1 MSDPTAPDPTA
12 PDPTASGPSVPG
24 PTASGPTAPAPTASG
39 PSVPGPTAFGPTTP
53 HPAAPRPAAR
63 NPTTPRP
70 TVAVVG
76 AGPVGLTAAL
86 VLARSGVPVTLLETT
101 DAPATASRAST
112 FHPSTL
118 DLLDELGVAA
128 ALGRR
133 GRTVDRVQWR
143 DLDGVV
149 HAELDYS
156 LLAGHTG
163 HPYRLHVEQ
172 SVLTPLLLAELAAT
186 GLADIRFGATVTEAD
201 DTGDGVRLR
210 TEDAAGRGATTRHPY
225 VVAADGSRSRLREL
239 AGLPGTADEYPD
251 YALRVI
257 TETPLDD
264 LVPGLAP
271 LAYVRDRRA
280 SYSALGMPDHWRLIF
295 RIPRGVARDAVL
307 APDAVRARVE
317 QALPGAPGRAV
328 RVADAHTY
336 RLARF
341 LLPRYRAGRVL
352 FAGDAAHLTSTAG
365 GLNMNCGIHDAVETG
380 RALAAVLRGD
390 PADEAPLDAALA
402 RRRSVVETAVVPRS
416 EARTAGLGDTAE
428 LADRLA
434 SSRRTAEDP
443 RSATDYLLKA
453 SLLDVAPRPLKGDA
467 HADLVSQ
474 AHR

>member
-1 MSDPTAPDPTA
+1 MSGDP
-12 PDPTASGPSVPG
+12 ASHGP
-24 PTASGPTAPAPTASG
+24 
-39 PSVPGPTAFGPTTP
+39 
-53 HPAAPRPAAR
+53 
-63 NPTTPRP
+63 
-70 TVAVVG
+70 VAVVG

-86 VLARSGVPVTLLETT
+86 VLARTGVPVTLLESRET
-101 DAPATASRAST
+101 PATESRAST

-128 ALGRR
+128 ALRR
-133 GRTVDRVQWR
+133 QGRTVDRIQWR

-172 SVLTPLLLAELAAT
+172 ARLTPLLLAELTAT
-186 GLADIRFGATVTEAD
+186 GLADVRFGTTVTEAEHIGGGD
-201 DTGDGVRLR
+201 GGEHIGGGRSGGGGTGGGIGGGGVRLR
-210 TEDAAGRGATTRHPY
+210 TEDAAGRITLTRHPY
-225 VVAADGSRSRLREL
+225 VLAADGSRSRLREL
-239 AGLPGTADEYPD
+239 AGLPGTAEEYPD
-251 YALRVI
+251 YALRVV
-257 TETPLDD
+257 TGTPLDE

-271 LAYVRDRRA
+271 LSYVRDARA

-295 RIPRGVARDAVL
+295 RIPRGTDRDAVL
-307 APDAVRARVE
+307 APEAVRARVE
-317 QALPGAPGRAV
+317 QALPGAAGRAV
-328 RVADAHTY
+328 RIADAHTY

-390 PADEAPLDAALA
+390 TQGGPALDAVLDAALE
-402 RRRSVVETAVVPRS
+402 RRRSVVETAVLPRS
-416 EARTAGLGDTAE
+416 EARTAGLDDAAE
-428 LADRLA
+428 LPARLA
-434 SSRRTAEDP
+434 SLRHTAADP
-443 RSATDYLLKA
+443 RSAVDYLLKA

-467 HADLVSQ
+467 HADLVPQ

>member
-1 MSDPTAPDPTA
+1 MSGD
-12 PDPTASGPSVPG
+12 TASHGP
-24 PTASGPTAPAPTASG
+24 
-39 PSVPGPTAFGPTTP
+39 
-53 HPAAPRPAAR
+53 
-63 NPTTPRP
+63 
-70 TVAVVG
+70 VAVVG

-86 VLARSGVPVTLLETT
+86 VLARTGVRVTLLESRE
-101 DAPATASRAST
+101 ALATESRAST

-128 ALGRR
+128 ALRR
-133 GRTVDRVQWR
+133 QGRTVDRVQWR
-143 DLDGVV
+143 DLDGGV

-172 SVLTPLLLAELAAT
+172 ARLTPLLLAELTAT
-186 GLADIRFGATVTEAD
+186 GLADIRFGTTVTGAEHLGGGDFGGGGAGGG
-201 DTGDGVRLR
+201 TGDGVLLR
-210 TEDAAGRGATTRHPY
+210 TKDAAGRVTVTRHPY
-225 VVAADGSRSRLREL
+225 VLAADGSRSLLREL
-239 AGLPGTADEYPD
+239 AGLPGTAEEYPD
-251 YALRVI
+251 YALRVV
-257 TETPLDD
+257 TGTPLDE

-271 LAYVRDRRA
+271 LSYVRDARA
-280 SYSALGMPDHWRLIF
+280 SFSALGMPDHWRLIF
-295 RIPRGVARDAVL
+295 RIPRGTDRDAIL
-307 APDAVRARVE
+307 APEAVRARVE
-317 QALPGAPGRAV
+317 QALPGAAGKAV
-328 RVADAHTY
+328 RIADAHTY

-390 PADEAPLDAALA
+390 APGEAALDAALE
-402 RRRSVVETAVVPRS
+402 RRRSVVETAVIPRS
-416 EARTAGLGDTAE
+416 EARTAGLDSTAE
-428 LADRLA
+428 LPARLA
-434 SSRRTAEDP
+434 SLARTAADP
-443 RSATDYLLKA
+443 RAAVDYLLKA

>member
-1 MSDPTAPDPTA
+1 MSGD
-12 PDPTASGPSVPG
+12 TASHEP
-24 PTASGPTAPAPTASG
+24 
-39 PSVPGPTAFGPTTP
+39 
-53 HPAAPRPAAR
+53 
-63 NPTTPRP
+63 
-70 TVAVVG
+70 VAVVG

-86 VLARSGVPVTLLETT
+86 VLARTGVRVTLLESRESL
-101 DAPATASRAST
+101 ATESRAST

-128 ALGRR
+128 ALRR
-133 GRTVDRVQWR
+133 QGRTVDRVQWR

-156 LLAGHTG
+156 VLAGHTG

-172 SVLTPLLLAELAAT
+172 ARLTPLLLAELTAT
-186 GLADIRFGATVTEAD
+186 GLADVRFGTTVTGAEHLGGGGVGGGG
-201 DTGDGVRLR
+201 TGGGVRLR
-210 TEDAAGRGATTRHPY
+210 TEDAAGRVTVTRHPY
-225 VVAADGSRSRLREL
+225 VLAADGSRSRLREL
-239 AGLPGTADEYPD
+239 AGLPGTAEEYPD
-251 YALRVI
+251 YALRVV
-257 TETPLDD
+257 TGTPLDE

-271 LAYVRDRRA
+271 LSYVRDARA
-280 SYSALGMPDHWRLIF
+280 SFSALGMPDHWRLIF
-295 RIPRGVARDAVL
+295 RIPRGTDRDAVL
-307 APDAVRARVE
+307 APEAVRARVE
-317 QALPGAPGRAV
+317 QALPGAAGKAV
-328 RVADAHTY
+328 RIADAHTY

-390 PADEAPLDAALA
+390 APGEAALDAALE
-402 RRRSVVETAVVPRS
+402 RRRSVVETAVIPRS
-416 EARTAGLGDTAE
+416 EARTAGLESAAE
-428 LADRLA
+428 LPARLA
-434 SSRRTAEDP
+434 SLRRTAADP
-443 RSATDYLLKA
+443 GSAVDYLLKA

>member
-1 MSDPTAPDPTA
+1 MSGD
-12 PDPTASGPSVPG
+12 TASHEP
-24 PTASGPTAPAPTASG
+24 
-39 PSVPGPTAFGPTTP
+39 
-53 HPAAPRPAAR
+53 
-63 NPTTPRP
+63 
-70 TVAVVG
+70 VAVVG

-86 VLARSGVPVTLLETT
+86 VLARTGVRVTLLESRESL
-101 DAPATASRAST
+101 ATESRAST

-128 ALGRR
+128 ALRR
-133 GRTVDRVQWR
+133 QGRTVDRVQWR

-156 LLAGHTG
+156 VLAGHTG

-172 SVLTPLLLAELAAT
+172 ARLTPLLLAELTAT
-186 GLADIRFGATVTEAD
+186 GLADVRFGTTVTGAEHLGGGGVGGGG
-201 DTGDGVRLR
+201 TGGGVRLR
-210 TEDAAGRGATTRHPY
+210 TEDAAGRVTVTRHPY
-225 VVAADGSRSRLREL
+225 VLAADGSRSRLREL
-239 AGLPGTADEYPD
+239 AGLPGTAEEYPD
-251 YALRVI
+251 YALRVV
-257 TETPLDD
+257 TGTPLDE

-271 LAYVRDRRA
+271 LSYVRDARA
-280 SYSALGMPDHWRLIF
+280 SFSALGMPDHWRLIF
-295 RIPRGVARDAVL
+295 RIPRGTDRDAVL
-307 APDAVRARVE
+307 APEAVRARVE
-317 QALPGAPGRAV
+317 QALPGAAGKAV
-328 RVADAHTY
+328 RIADAHTY

-390 PADEAPLDAALA
+390 APGEAALDAALE
-402 RRRSVVETAVVPRS
+402 RRRSVVETAVIPRS
-416 EARTAGLGDTAE
+416 EARTAGLDSAAE
-428 LADRLA
+428 LPARLA
-434 SSRRTAEDP
+434 SLRRTAADP
-443 RSATDYLLKA
+443 GSAVDYLLKA

>member
-1 MSDPTAPDPTA
+1 MSGD
-12 PDPTASGPSVPG
+12 TASHGP
-24 PTASGPTAPAPTASG
+24 
-39 PSVPGPTAFGPTTP
+39 
-53 HPAAPRPAAR
+53 
-63 NPTTPRP
+63 
-70 TVAVVG
+70 VAVVG

-86 VLARSGVPVTLLETT
+86 VLARTGVRVTLLESRESL
-101 DAPATASRAST
+101 ATESRAST

-128 ALGRR
+128 ALRR
-133 GRTVDRVQWR
+133 QGRTVDRVQWR

-156 LLAGHTG
+156 VLAGHTG

-172 SVLTPLLLAELAAT
+172 ARLTPLLLAELTAT
-186 GLADIRFGATVTEAD
+186 GLADVRFGTTVTGAEHIGGGGVGGGG
-201 DTGDGVRLR
+201 TGGGVRLR
-210 TEDAAGRGATTRHPY
+210 TEDAAGRVTVTRHPY
-225 VVAADGSRSRLREL
+225 VLAADGSRSRLREL
-239 AGLPGTADEYPD
+239 AGLPGTAEEYPD
-251 YALRVI
+251 YALRVV
-257 TETPLDD
+257 TGTPLDE

-271 LAYVRDRRA
+271 LSYVRDARA
-280 SYSALGMPDHWRLIF
+280 SFSALGMPDHWRLIF
-295 RIPRGVARDAVL
+295 RIPRGTDRDAVL
-307 APDAVRARVE
+307 APEAVRARVE
-317 QALPGAPGRAV
+317 QALPGAAGKAV
-328 RVADAHTY
+328 RIADAHTY

-390 PADEAPLDAALA
+390 APGEAALDAALE
-402 RRRSVVETAVVPRS
+402 RRRSVVETAVIPRS
-416 EARTAGLGDTAE
+416 EARTAGLDSAAE
-428 LADRLA
+428 LPARLA
-434 SSRRTAEDP
+434 SLRRTAADP
-443 RSATDYLLKA
+443 RSAVDYLLKA